1 MFQFLLVSIMLF
13 ACIFVYADNPKI
25 NIQGRLTKDFGDP
38 ITGKKVKIQIGDL
51 GSGTA
56 TENTDSEGLYNVNVS
71 LTDLTF
77 SADTDYTLYVYDSS
91 NNKELAK
98 TSIKFQHVPFSIYS
112 STATYAI
119 KDSSGNIITDTY
131 VVKNED
137 ITGGTATKITY
148 DSKGLV
154 ISSAALDTEDIPE
167 LASSKIT
174 SLTGYTIAPTA
185 ESIVN
190 TDSLNKALGKLQ
202 KSIDTKQSATA
213 GTGISLSGGSISL
226 AENYGDTINPYGSK
240 TAKYVLAAPS
250 NKNGVPEFRELTADD
265 LSLTGVSGVSVSGGS
280 ISLADNYGDTKNPYA
295 SKTKNYVL
303 AAPNDDDGMPSFRK
317 LTADDLSLTGV
328 SGVSVSGGSISL
340 AENYGDTI
348 NPYGSKTAKYVLAA
362 PSNKNGVPEFRE
374 LTADD
379 LSLTGASGVSVSGGS
394 ISLADNYGDTKNPYA
409 SKTKNYVLA
418 APNDDDGTPSFRKL
432 TADDLSLTGA
442 SGVSVSGGSISLADN
457 YGDTKNPYASK
468 TKNYVLAAPNDD
480 DGTPSFRKLTADDLS
495 LTGVSGVSISGGSIS
510 LAENYGDTIN
520 PYGSKTAKYVLA
532 APSNENGVPEF
543 RKLTA
548 DDLSLTG
555 VSGVSV
561 SGGSIYLLAASNT
574 TSGSIGGIKGD
585 GSTVNIDGSGVI
597 SVKKLPTN
605 DSSYF
610 ATFSKENESNYV
622 WVMNGSNQGWVKL
635 GSDGQTVTGGADLAE
650 MYASSENL
658 QPGDVVSIDTTKN
671 DAVVKTKVAED
682 TKVAGVVSTE
692 PGLLLNKNQ
701 KGYKLALVGKVPT
714 KVCNEGGNIKR
725 GDLLVSASIAGY
737 AKKAGANPKPGTI
750 IGKALANFSSKKGT
764 ILVLVNLQ

>member
-213 GTGISLSGGSISL
+213 GTGISL
-226 AENYGDTINPYGSK
+226 
-240 TAKYVLAAPS
+240 
-250 NKNGVPEFRELTADD
+250 
-265 LSLTGVSGVSVSGGS
+265 
-280 ISLADNYGDTKNPYA
+280 
-295 SKTKNYVL
+295 
-303 AAPNDDDGMPSFRK
+303 
-317 LTADDLSLTGV
+317 
-328 SGVSVSGGSISL
+328 
-340 AENYGDTI
+340 
-348 NPYGSKTAKYVLAA
+348 
-362 PSNKNGVPEFRE
+362 
-374 LTADD
+374 
-379 LSLTGASGVSVSGGS
+379 
-394 ISLADNYGDTKNPYA
+394 
-409 SKTKNYVLA
+409 
-418 APNDDDGTPSFRKL
+418 
-432 TADDLSLTGA
+432 
-442 SGVSVSGGSISLADN
+442 
-457 YGDTKNPYASK
+457 
-468 TKNYVLAAPNDD
+468 
-480 DGTPSFRKLTADDLS
+480 
-495 LTGVSGVSISGGSIS
+495 SGGSIS